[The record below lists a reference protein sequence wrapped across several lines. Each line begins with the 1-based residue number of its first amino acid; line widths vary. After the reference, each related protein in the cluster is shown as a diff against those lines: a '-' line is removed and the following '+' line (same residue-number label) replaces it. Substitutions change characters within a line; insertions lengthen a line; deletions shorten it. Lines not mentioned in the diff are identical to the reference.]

1 MVKVNYLGPG
11 VACRMKLRRAYTDLH
26 AERLRC
32 RPLGPE
38 YDAVTGLMEQI
49 DATHRTLFGEPAVEP
64 MPRHV
69 ANPGSETEKPPP
81 R

>member
-1 MVKVNYLGPG
+1 MVKVTYLGPG

-38 YDAVTGLMEQI
+38 YDSITGLMEQI
-49 DATHRTLFGEPAVEP
+49 DAAHRTLFGEPAAEP

-69 ANPGSETEKPPP
+69 ANPERG
-81 R
+81 